1 MNFIMYKYEFT
12 KQVIKFLKKQEKDT
26 LKQIYIKIEN
36 LVKNPYNNPN
46 ANVMKWKK
54 WHYRLRIWNIR
65 FLYTIDDGKILI
77 YFYKVDY
84 RGWIYKK

>member
-46 ANVMKWKK
+46 ANVMK
-54 WHYRLRIWNIR
+54 
-65 FLYTIDDGKILI
+65 
-77 YFYKVDY
+77 
-84 RGWIYKK
+84 